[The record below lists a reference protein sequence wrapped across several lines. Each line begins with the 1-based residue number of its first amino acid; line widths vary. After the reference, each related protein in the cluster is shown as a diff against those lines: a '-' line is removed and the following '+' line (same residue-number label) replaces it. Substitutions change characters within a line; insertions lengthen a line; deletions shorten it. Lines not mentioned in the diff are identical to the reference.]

1 MSIYNQIANMLID
14 AGANLNII
22 SENGSSALSEAV
34 SKDNYDL
41 VEILVKKNANLMNR
55 EL

>member
-1 MSIYNQIANMLID
+1 MLID

-34 SKDNYDL
+34 SKNNYEL
-41 VEILVKKNANLMNR
+41 VEVLVKKNANLMNR